1 MTLPQNSRPTD
12 AERNAREAQAL
23 AALEKSNAT
32 VDSMRRVL
40 FLLGGVTIVASIA
53 LGIWFFFLK

>member
-1 MTLPQNSRPTD
+1 
-12 AERNAREAQAL
+12 L